1 MTFGYRARAFAR
13 VLGVATALAVAPSAR
28 ADDPRF
34 GRHDIRSLFVIGKNI
49 DRDEVRYGI
58 HLDPDCQPRGAEPIY
73 AYWQQIEQGPDVVED
88 LNFLDRTV
96 YGIKEQRVT
105 KRSPEE
111 SKVLMTLK
119 ATPDRA
125 VAVVVRRREGRCVAD
140 SIAFIN
146 AVPALLDRVFVH
158 VAGFL
163 KVDWVEI
170 RGRVDGK
177 PVVERVKH

>member
-1 MTFGYRARAFAR
+1 MRRRPALVLLVVASAWAPRA
-13 VLGVATALAVAPSAR
+13 S
-28 ADDPRF
+28 ADDARF
-34 GRHDIRSLFVIGKNI
+34 GKHDVRSLFVIGKNI
-49 DRDEVRYGI
+49 DRDEVRYGV
-58 HLDPDCQPRGAEPIY
+58 HLDEDCRPRGSEPIY
-73 AYWQQIEQGPDVVED
+73 AYWQQLVQGADVVED
-88 LNFLDRTV
+88 LTFLDRTV

-105 KRSPEE
+105 KRAPEE

-119 ATPDRA
+119 ATPDRMIA
-125 VAVVVRRREGRCVAD
+125 VLVHRRDGRCVAD

-146 AVPALLDRVFVH
+146 AVPSFLDRVFVH

-170 RGRVDGK
+170 RGRLNGK